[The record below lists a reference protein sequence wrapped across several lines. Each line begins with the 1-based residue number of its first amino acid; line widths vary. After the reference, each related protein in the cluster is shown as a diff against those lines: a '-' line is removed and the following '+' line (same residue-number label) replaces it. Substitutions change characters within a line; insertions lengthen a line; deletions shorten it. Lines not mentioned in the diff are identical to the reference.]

1 MVNIYNKGGFKN
13 PSIPKPSGGY
23 SSLVKPA
30 TAPMRQG
37 GLSQLAAKAAVQGRQ
52 PAAGNP
58 PIPQTSRTPTPSPTR
73 PVESVPP
80 SDTPAPTPTPHYGM
94 ITPRTEPSVPR
105 TQGGM
110 LGAITQGLRAPQG
123 QARGMVGAA
132 AEAVAPQVP
141 GWLTPEVAQ
150 GVGFLGGASKP
161 GGDEGEDYTYEDLY
175 AALGGD
181 VPPSHKGKYATPG
194 GSQPGGGK
202 YEAVPTTP
210 FAGSNY
216 AGAVGALGGMDF
228 EKMAEKQKLVDGGM
242 NPYIAD
248 LVMELASGEYG
259 LSEEEKAKLI
269 AEGAGQQAEM
279 MAARGL
285 GASGLAGTGFGDIYS
300 QVHADAALLEQEQ
313 KLKAQQLLAGIIGS
327 QEEKAASS
335 SEAEDAKLLEWAVGV
350 GAETVSAS
358 AKQSYL
364 LWKEKGWSDADI
376 QAMAYDAGDGVLYL
390 SPPNSGVYH
399 DDAAINDALNEM
411 YDEGEGKPIIPQDVA
426 GHDKHVS
433 GDIYGW
439 WRDDFT
445 KKLMEKTGMSYEE
458 ALAIFES
465 TDHPDSN
472 QGPWEIHNGKIYP
485 PGGYKG

>member
-37 GLSQLAAKAAVQGRQ
+37 GLSQLAAKAATQGRQ

-58 PIPQTSRTPTPSPTR
+58 PIPQTGRTPAPPPAR

-132 AEAVAPQVP
+132 AEAV
-141 GWLTPEVAQ
+141 G
-150 GVGFLGGASKP
+150 GFGGASKP
-161 GGDEGEDYTYEDLY
+161 GDGDEGLIDAPPDYTYEDLW

-202 YEAVPTTP
+202 YEALTTGLTEEEM
-210 FAGSNY
+210 ANK
-216 AGAVGALGGMDF
+216 AKADERQRLIDGGMDP
-228 EKMAEKQKLVDGGM
+228 MM
-242 NPYIAD
+242 AD
-248 LVMELASGEYG
+248 LVMQLVSGEYG
-259 LSEEEKAKLI
+259 LSEEEKAKII

-300 QVHADAALLEQEQ
+300 QVHADDALLSAEQ
-313 KLKAQQLLAGIIGS
+313 KGEGQKLLATLLAAQG
-327 QEEKAASS
+327 EKEAAA
-335 SEAEDAKLLEWAVGV
+335 SEAEDSKLLEWAVSL

-376 QAMAYDAGDGVLYL
+376 QAMAYNPGDGALYL
-390 SPPNSGVYH
+390 APPHDGVH
-399 DDAAINDALNEM
+399 HSDTAINAALNEM
-411 YDEGEGKPIIPQDVA
+411 YDDGYGKPIIPQDVSQSYEYA
-426 GHDKHVS
+426 STDIEKGWRS
-433 GDIYGW
+433 GFINE
-439 WRDDFT
+439 
-445 KKLMEKTGMSYEE
+445 LMRKTGMSREE
-458 ALAIFES
+458 AEHIFYS

-472 QGPWEIHNGKIYP
+472 KGAWEMHKVGDKTVIYP
-485 PGGYKG
+485 PGTYKG